1 MKKKFLFLSLLIVAM
16 TVGAVGAWASQT
28 KTGQRSS
35 VEAMASPESATN
47 TETSSNGSRPL
58 KSMYTFLNVTHFFE
72 NAGFDDDLT
81 FQADGSMQTAASTE
95 TSISGQSWAYIAPD
109 GTVYAR
115 PKASS
120 PKSRSD
126 GRKMDAVNGFWGQM
140 AGWELTTTATYPNC
154 EWSYYGAI
162 PYSLG
167 ATAVPIGDDSDQFL
181 IVPEK
186 PEALNTDDN
195 TGVLM
200 LSAGWGGSATYS
212 QTVYLPAGLSV
223 TVDYWLKATNEK
235 ETQYGEV
242 TCRLINNGKVICSKT
257 GYTYEWQHYKM
268 SGVDGSGP
276 TTIEFSFKA
285 GNAGSNSNPIIWID
299 GLHVEKNIIYN
310 PSEHKEI
317 HVSPSNNKYGKVAG
331 NRTILQGMDT
341 IVKAIPNVGYQFMNW
356 TSNGEVV
363 STEREF
369 KFTVSRDTTLVANFV
384 PDAQEQ
390 YTMTFVLDNGEE
402 NVVLIQDAGTELTP
416 PTPTRT
422 GYTFVGWE
430 PAVPTTVPE
439 EDRTF
444 IAQWK
449 ELRKVWNFRNGF
461 SQETVDALR
470 TDFEQYGANTYW
482 RNYEIEASNADDQH
496 FWCASQE
503 AKNEDGFAATH
514 NGGNEKVIAE
524 LDGLKLG
531 FTAPKKFVITYN
543 GTTIPNEL
551 ESEGGP
557 ALGEPIPHGTSYIW
571 LNGKNETITFQA
583 MVNQKI
589 RIGVESHS
597 VDATKLGEARGITLS
612 ASKGTLTA
620 HFEGNPVTTYYTEY
634 EWELTGEEGTV
645 SDLTIKST
653 SGCHIYFIAVGEI
666 STTFV
671 LGNGQDNVV
680 LLQDAGTELTPPTP
694 TRTGYTF
701 AGWSPAV
708 PATVPEEDMT
718 FTAQWTVVDYSI
730 SYDLGGGSWPE
741 GSAHPASYNIE
752 SEAITLGTPT
762 RTGYTFT
769 GWTGTE
775 LTEASQTVT
784 IAKGSTGNRSYTANW
799 VVTVVPQ
806 YTMTFVLGNGEENVV
821 MTQDTGTELTAP
833 TPTRTGYTFAGWE
846 PAVPAT
852 VPEEDMTFTA
862 QWTVVDYS
870 ISYDLGGGSWPE
882 GSAHP
887 ASYNIESEAITLG
900 TPTRTGYTFT
910 GWTGTE
916 LTEASQTV
924 TIAKGSTGNRSYTA
938 NWVVTVVPQ
947 YTMTFVLGNGEE
959 NVVMT
964 QDTGTELTAPTPTRT
979 GYTFAGWEPAVP
991 ATVPEED
998 MTFTAQ
1004 WTVVDYSISY
1014 DLGGGSWP
1022 EGSAHPASYNIE
1034 SEAIT
1039 LGTPTRTGYTFTGW
1053 TGTELTEASQTVTIA
1068 KGSTGNRSYT
1078 ATWEAIP
1085 EPSIDEFSL
1094 NNGTLVNLVDAL
1106 KGKSAKVSYTRN
1118 FSNGVASTICLPYT
1132 MTNIE
1137 GGKVYSLRNV
1147 AYDYTAAAWVA
1158 TMDDTT
1164 PDGNLIATTEAGM
1177 PYLFVPETDGNVTF
1191 TGIVPTVPDSYAAF
1205 SLVNATSNG
1214 WVMTGTYEQLDWTES
1229 MGAIF
1234 GFAANAEN
1242 DVRAGEFVRATTG
1255 AYIPAYRAYLR
1266 YTGSNEA
1273 LQSRAFKVQNA
1284 NDPQRVIVRLVSKG
1298 GETTDIAT
1306 MKVDMLND
1314 KWYTLD
1320 GRMVNGQPT
1329 KKGLYILNGKKVRVK

>member
-47 TETSSNGSRPL
+47 TETSNNGSRPMKTL
-58 KSMYTFLNVTHFFE
+58 LHHQNLTRFFE

-81 FQADGSMQTAASTE
+81 FQTDGSMQTAASTE
-95 TSISGQSWAYIAPD
+95 TSISDRSWAYIAPD

-140 AGWELTTTATYPNC
+140 AGWELKTSETYPNC

-200 LSAGWGGSATYS
+200 LSAGWGKSATYS
-212 QTVYLPAGLSV
+212 QTVYLTGGPLKL
-223 TVDYWLKATNEK
+223 DYWIKATNEQK
-235 ETQYGEV
+235 TQYGEV
-242 TCRLINNGKVICSKT
+242 TCRVINNGKVIWSET
-257 GYTYEWQHYKM
+257 GYTYEWQHHVMPSTDISY
-268 SGVDGSGP
+268 GP

-299 GLHVEKNIIYN
+299 GLHVDRNTVVWDVDKHKKIY
-310 PSEHKEI
+310 
-317 HVSPSNNKYGKVAG
+317 VSPSNKKYGKVAG
-331 NRTILQGMDT
+331 NRTILQDRDT
-341 IVKAIPNVGYQFMNW
+341 IVKAIPNVGYQFKNW

-363 STEREF
+363 STKREF

-543 GTTIPNEL
+543 GTTIPNEF

-741 GSAHPASYNIE
+741 GSAHPATYNIE

-806 YTMTFVLGNGEENVV
+806 YTK
-821 MTQDTGTELTAP
+821 
-833 TPTRTGYTFAGWE
+833 R
-846 PAVPAT
+846 
-852 VPEEDMTFTA
+852 
-862 QWTVVDYS
+862 
-870 ISYDLGGGSWPE
+870 
-882 GSAHP
+882 
-887 ASYNIESEAITLG
+887 
-900 TPTRTGYTFT
+900 
-910 GWTGTE
+910 
-916 LTEASQTV
+916 
-924 TIAKGSTGNRSYTA
+924 
-938 NWVVTVVPQ
+938 
-947 YTMTFVLGNGEE
+947 
-959 NVVMT
+959 
-964 QDTGTELTAPTPTRT
+964 
-979 GYTFAGWEPAVP
+979 
-991 ATVPEED
+991 
-998 MTFTAQ
+998 
-1004 WTVVDYSISY
+1004 
-1014 DLGGGSWP
+1014 
-1022 EGSAHPASYNIE
+1022 
-1034 SEAIT
+1034 
-1039 LGTPTRTGYTFTGW
+1039 
-1053 TGTELTEASQTVTIA
+1053 
-1068 KGSTGNRSYT
+1068 
-1078 ATWEAIP
+1078 
-1085 EPSIDEFSL
+1085 
-1094 NNGTLVNLVDAL
+1094 
-1106 KGKSAKVSYTRN
+1106 
-1118 FSNGVASTICLPYT
+1118 
-1132 MTNIE
+1132 
-1137 GGKVYSLRNV
+1137 
-1147 AYDYTAAAWVA
+1147 
-1158 TMDDTT
+1158 
-1164 PDGNLIATTEAGM
+1164 
-1177 PYLFVPETDGNVTF
+1177 
-1191 TGIVPTVPDSYAAF
+1191 
-1205 SLVNATSNG
+1205 
-1214 WVMTGTYEQLDWTES
+1214 
-1229 MGAIF
+1229 
-1234 GFAANAEN
+1234 
-1242 DVRAGEFVRATTG
+1242 
-1255 AYIPAYRAYLR
+1255 
-1266 YTGSNEA
+1266 
-1273 LQSRAFKVQNA
+1273 
-1284 NDPQRVIVRLVSKG
+1284 
-1298 GETTDIAT
+1298 
-1306 MKVDMLND
+1306 
-1314 KWYTLD
+1314 
-1320 GRMVNGQPT
+1320 
-1329 KKGLYILNGKKVRVK
+1329 

>member
-784 IAKGSTGNRSYTANW
+784 IAKGSTGNRSYTA
-799 VVTVVPQ
+799 
-806 YTMTFVLGNGEENVV
+806 
-821 MTQDTGTELTAP
+821 
-833 TPTRTGYTFAGWE
+833 
-846 PAVPAT
+846 
-852 VPEEDMTFTA
+852 
-862 QWTVVDYS
+862 
-870 ISYDLGGGSWPE
+870 
-882 GSAHP
+882 
-887 ASYNIESEAITLG
+887 
-900 TPTRTGYTFT
+900 
-910 GWTGTE
+910 
-916 LTEASQTV
+916 
-924 TIAKGSTGNRSYTA
+924 
-938 NWVVTVVPQ
+938 
-947 YTMTFVLGNGEE
+947 
-959 NVVMT
+959 
-964 QDTGTELTAPTPTRT
+964 
-979 GYTFAGWEPAVP
+979 
-991 ATVPEED
+991 
-998 MTFTAQ
+998 
-1004 WTVVDYSISY
+1004 
-1014 DLGGGSWP
+1014 
-1022 EGSAHPASYNIE
+1022 
-1034 SEAIT
+1034 
-1039 LGTPTRTGYTFTGW
+1039 
-1053 TGTELTEASQTVTIA
+1053 
-1068 KGSTGNRSYT
+1068 
-1078 ATWEAIP
+1078 TWEAIP

>member
-938 NWVVTVVPQ
+938 
-947 YTMTFVLGNGEE
+947 
-959 NVVMT
+959 
-964 QDTGTELTAPTPTRT
+964 
-979 GYTFAGWEPAVP
+979 
-991 ATVPEED
+991 
-998 MTFTAQ
+998 
-1004 WTVVDYSISY
+1004 
-1014 DLGGGSWP
+1014 
-1022 EGSAHPASYNIE
+1022 
-1034 SEAIT
+1034 
-1039 LGTPTRTGYTFTGW
+1039 
-1053 TGTELTEASQTVTIA
+1053 
-1068 KGSTGNRSYT
+1068 
-1078 ATWEAIP
+1078 TWEAIP